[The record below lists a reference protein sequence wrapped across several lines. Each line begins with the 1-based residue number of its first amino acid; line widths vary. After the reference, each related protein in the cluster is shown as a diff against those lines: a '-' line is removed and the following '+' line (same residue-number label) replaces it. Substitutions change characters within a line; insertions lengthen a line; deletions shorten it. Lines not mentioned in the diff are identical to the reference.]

1 MKSPYLH
8 LMNFK
13 KSQWN
18 TNRLAP
24 WEDESKV
31 SRFEVTEETQEF
43 YISQKGILRTLRDSN
58 NGIC

>member
-1 MKSPYLH
+1 
-8 LMNFK
+8 MNFK

-31 SRFEVTEETQEF
+31 SRFEITEETQEF
-43 YISQKGILRTLRDSN
+43 YISQKGILRSLRDSN